1 MSETQASSESVRA
14 DAAEQPT
21 PAVNEFYPQNSR
33 SMLFVVSGP
42 SGAGK
47 DSIVDGLAQRGV
59 VFYRAIT
66 AVTRDPRPTERHGAH
81 HYFLT
86 PAEFSRWETEGRFL
100 ETALVYGHRY
110 GTPLHE
116 VKTALD
122 RGQDVLLRVDVQGA
136 ASIRRRMPESVHI
149 FIGVPDLSLETLQ
162 ERRGLRGAETPAESA
177 TRDAL
182 LLEELAAIPQF
193 DYYVVNQTGH
203 IDRAISQVSAIITAE
218 KCRISPRG

>member
-1 MSETQASSESVRA
+1 MI
-14 DAAEQPT
+14 
-21 PAVNEFYPQNSR
+21 
-33 SMLFVVSGP
+33 SGP

-47 DSIVDGLAQRGV
+47 DSIVDGLAQQGMA
-59 VFYRAIT
+59 FYRAIT
-66 AVTRDPRPTERHGAH
+66 AVTRDPRPAEQHGTH

-86 PAEFSRWETEGRFL
+86 AEEFSRWEAEGKFL

-116 VKTALD
+116 VTTALD

-136 ASIRRRMPESVHI
+136 ASIRQRMPESVHI

-162 ERRGLRGAETPAESA
+162 ERRDLRGVETPSEKA

-182 LLEELAAIPQF
+182 LRKELAAIPQF

-218 KCRISPRG
+218 KCRICPRG